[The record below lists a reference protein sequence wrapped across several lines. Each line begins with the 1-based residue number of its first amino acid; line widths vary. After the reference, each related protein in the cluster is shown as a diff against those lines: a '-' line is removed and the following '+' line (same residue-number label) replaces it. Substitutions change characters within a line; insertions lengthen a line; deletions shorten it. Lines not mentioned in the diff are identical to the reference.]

1 MYFRSFFTVLFL
13 VLSSPTLACDPNNV
27 LCSKLINPVIL
38 QLKDLNQFFVWVI
51 LGLLS
56 LSILYLAY
64 TFFIDIVNF
73 ASKYKKPQIGEY
85 VQLPDGT
92 FVLAGSKQ
100 HQWLEYDGGTVHFS
114 NEAFDKAHKTPF
126 DWNDPALDYLGKE
139 QPEII
144 GYNDK
149 YFDDVY
155 SGGHSANLVDDGFDE
170 EMNVKFGGFFD
181 FSVNRETGEVI
192 DDPYDDWRG

>member
-13 VLSSPTLACDPNNV
+13 VLSSPTLACNPNSP

-64 TFFIDIVNF
+64 SFFIDIINF
-73 ASKYKKPQIGEY
+73 ASKYMPSQIGEY
-85 VQLPDGT
+85 VRLSDGT

-100 HQWLEYDGGTVHFS
+100 HQWLEHDGGTVHFS
-114 NEAFDKAHKTPF
+114 NEAFDRAHKTPF

-149 YFDDVY
+149 YFDDVWDRQAPIGNPEVFV
-155 SGGHSANLVDDGFDE
+155 SENEHQVEDESFVRHLFGIDGF
-170 EMNVKFGGFFD
+170 
-181 FSVNRETGEVI
+181 I
-192 DDPYDDWRG
+192 DNLF